1 MTKKAGTTSDATL
14 TGATPIEGGASP
26 DVMRA
31 PEGALGFAAIRLFR
45 IVPRLMV
52 RQSYSTA
59 VVFRSATTIR
69 LAALGEYCPVSPAQQ
84 SPETAPT
91 TSVH

>member
-31 PEGALGFAAIRLFR
+31 PDASGFAAIRLFR

-59 VVFRSATTIR
+59 VVFRSATTIFM
-69 LAALGEYCPVSPAQQ
+69 GDSSE
-84 SPETAPT
+84 
-91 TSVH
+91 